1 MLFLPLEDV
10 LCITTTSDDPRYDV
24 MFVSAGGE
32 RHFSAKPLSQIAS
45 DISAGN
51 PRFLQ
56 TAKAF
61 VINLTKV
68 TAFSFSSARDLWF
81 EGADEPVVNAVTD
94 HYLDAF
100 VEALPH

>member
-1 MLFLPLEDV
+1 MGSG
-10 LCITTTSDDPRYDV
+10 TSRRSRTLRSP
-24 MFVSAGGE
+24 
-32 RHFSAKPLSQIAS
+32 P
-45 DISAGN
+45 ISRRGP

-56 TAKAF
+56 TAKAY